1 MYAMRLE
8 IRLDPVEPGMLPPN
22 YREALQAVI
31 YRNLPPPLA
40 DALHDGRYWEG
51 RRPVKPFVFS
61 QLSGAVTYQR
71 ADGFSVSGLVWFRF
85 ASPAVD
91 LVQALAE
98 GLLRNGIIRL
108 ASLHFAVREV
118 AALPAPSLEPPLVV
132 RALSPITVYR
142 TFEQDGRRRTQYY
155 NPLAREFAELVAANL
170 SRKAE
175 ALRLPHAEPIRIQP
189 LGVSQRHRRLEQYK
203 GTWIEAWAGRFRLEG
218 PEQMLWLALHAG
230 LGAKNS
236 QGFGC
241 IDVEP
246 QCTSRHA
253 ERKDDG

>member
-1 MYAMRLE
+1 MRLE

-31 YRNLPPPLA
+31 YRHLPPPLA

-61 QLSGAVTYQR
+61 QLSGAITYQR
-71 ADGFSVSGLVWFRF
+71 ADGFSVGGQVWFRF

-118 AALPAPSLEPPLVV
+118 AALPEPSIEPPLVV
-132 RALSPITVYR
+132 RTLSPITVYR
-142 TFEQDGRRRTQYY
+142 TVERDGRRYTQYY

-170 SRKAE
+170 ARKAE

-236 QGFGC
+236 QGFGYV
-241 IDVEP
+241 DADLPRE
-246 QCTSRHA
+246 SRSA
-253 ERKDDG
+253 EGREVR

>member
-1 MYAMRLE
+1 MRLE
-8 IRLDPVEPGMLPPN
+8 VRLDPVELGMLPPN

-31 YRNLPPPLA
+31 YCNLPPPLA

-61 QLSGAVTYQR
+61 QLSGAISYQR
-71 ADGFSVSGLVWFRF
+71 ADGFSVDGQVWFRF

-98 GLLRNGIIRL
+98 GLLRNGVIRL
-108 ASLHFAVREV
+108 ATLHFAVREV
-118 AALPAPSLEPPLVV
+118 AALPDPSLELPLVV
-132 RALSPITVYR
+132 RTLSPITVYR

-170 SRKAE
+170 ARKAE
-175 ALRLPHAEPIRIQP
+175 ILRLPCSEPIQIHP
-189 LGVSQRHRRLEQYK
+189 LGVSPRHRRLEQYK

-236 QGFGC
+236 QGFGFV
-241 IDVEP
+241 DVEP
-246 QCTSRHA
+246 RRQSPDA
-253 ERKDDG
+253 ERRAEA

>member
-1 MYAMRLE
+1 MRLE

-61 QLSGAVTYQR
+61 QLSGAVAYQR

-108 ASLHFAVREV
+108 ASLHFAVREI
-118 AALPAPSLEPPLVV
+118 AALPDPSLEPPLVV
-132 RALSPITVYR
+132 RTLSPITVYR
-142 TFEQDGRRRTQYY
+142 TVERDGRRYTQYY

-170 SRKAE
+170 ARKAE
-175 ALRLPHAEPIRIQP
+175 VLGLSCPEPIQTHP
-189 LGVSQRHRRLEQYK
+189 LGVGPRNRRLEQYK

-236 QGFGC
+236 QGFGYV
-241 IDVEP
+241 DADLPRE
-246 QCTSRHA
+246 SRSA
-253 ERKDDG
+253 EGREVR

>member
-1 MYAMRLE
+1 MRLE
-8 IRLDPVEPGMLPPN
+8 IRLEPAGSGVLPPR

-132 RALSPITVYR
+132 RTLSPITVYR

-155 NPLAREFAELVAANL
+155 SPLAREFAELVAANL

-203 GTWIEAWAGRFRLEG
+203 GIWIEAWAGRFRLEG
-218 PEQMLWLALHAG
+218 PELMLWLALHAG